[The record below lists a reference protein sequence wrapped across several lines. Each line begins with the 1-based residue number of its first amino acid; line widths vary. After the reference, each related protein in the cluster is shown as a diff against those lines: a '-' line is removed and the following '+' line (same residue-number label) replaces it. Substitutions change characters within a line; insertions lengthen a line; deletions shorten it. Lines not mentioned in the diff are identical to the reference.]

1 MSAPQRPVTDVDP
14 VWPSTAAGTG
24 LSSRPAP
31 TTAPAV
37 SPPRWS
43 GKKTAVAAALAI
55 GFSSVGA
62 VAAAATVQQG
72 TGGAADSPGGPG
84 GGFGRQGPL
93 GTRSQ
98 QPPGQGLPQ
107 QGTGTQQRPGQNAQ
121 PQ

>member
-1 MSAPQRPVTDVDP
+1 MATPHTPTTP
-14 VWPSTAAGTG
+14 AMPAAM
-24 LSSRPAP
+24 PEP
-31 TTAPAV
+31 PMTAPAL

-72 TGGAADSPGGPG
+72 TGGAADSRGGPG
-84 GGFGRQGPL
+84 GGFGQQGQLPGQGAAPGRGQLPGQGQL
-93 GTRSQ
+93 GTGSQ

-107 QGTGTQQRPGQNAQ
+107 QGTGTQ
-121 PQ
+121 